1 MRKTL
6 LNRTTAIMII
16 TTVVIIVILSVF
28 RTFGPSPEEPVNDA
42 PAARG
47 QLIFTQTCSGCHHP
61 YSTQTK
67 IGPGLQGIFDREKL
81 PVSNRPVS
89 EDTIRHQL
97 KDPYQKMPRV
107 GENLSEEQMEDLIAY
122 LKSL

>member
-6 LNRTTAIMII
+6 LNRTAAFIII
-16 TTVVIIVILSVF
+16 TAVVIIVILSVF
-28 RTFGPSPEEPVNDA
+28 RTLGPSPEKPVTDA
-42 PAARG
+42 PQARG

-61 YSTQTK
+61 HSTQTK
-67 IGPGLQGIFDREKL
+67 IGPGLQGLFDREKL

-89 EDTIRHQL
+89 EDNVRRQL
-97 KDPYQKMPRV
+97 KDPYRNMPRV
-107 GENLSEEQMEDLIAY
+107 VEDFSEEQMEDLMAY